1 MSTVQAFTENQV
13 NLDAFFFCLPVWPPK
28 MVRILPVGDLC
39 HAGLLHLGPSTAADE
54 EGFLAGWMMMAGRCR
69 CIPVEPVGPV
79 GTRICVQK
87 PVIALAQSIG
97 VQHLRESPSG
107 HSYREEVSGST
118 PAEGRREG
126 LQPAN
131 EQPWFAVTQR
141 DWRRRTRE
149 RVHASGI
156 RLVRCSVCWTYRF
169 VSRET

>member
-1 MSTVQAFTENQV
+1 MSTVQAFTENEV

-97 VQHLRESPSG
+97 VQAPARKPLGPLISGRGFWEHPGRGPSRG
-107 HSYREEVSGST
+107 
-118 PAEGRREG
+118 PAASER
-126 LQPAN
+126 A
-131 EQPWFAVTQR
+131 AV
-141 DWRRRTRE
+141 
-149 RVHASGI
+149 
-156 RLVRCSVCWTYRF
+156 VCCD
-169 VSRET
+169 SA